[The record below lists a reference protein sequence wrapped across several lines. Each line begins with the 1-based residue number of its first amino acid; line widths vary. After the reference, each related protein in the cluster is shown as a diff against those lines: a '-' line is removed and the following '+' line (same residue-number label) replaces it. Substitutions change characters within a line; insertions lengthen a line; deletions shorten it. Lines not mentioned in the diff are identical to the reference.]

1 MQLPNYIVQGNAVS
15 NIIKGKGLYPNSDI
29 RKLKYESFSRFGR
42 MLDGHDRLNDCREYL
57 FFVKPDLHIAKITT
71 GNSNQT
77 TGMEINPELEDRD
90 YFMDLVEL
98 YPDVVRELQLSA
110 PGNGSKDPFSRL
122 LSFTVNSNLSMPGVD
137 VSSIDGPS
145 TVYGTS
151 IEYMGNSESSN
162 ENHSFDLEFVDSKEL
177 EVFHF
182 FKAYQE
188 YQIAKKYGIVRPPHP
203 WNGSKPMASHYTKN
217 KVLHNT
223 MGIYKFIVSED
234 METLIYWA
242 YFWGVYPTSY
252 PRDSFND
259 PSFDGLSFSVSFK
272 AAFVED
278 MTRSIL
284 TNFNSLMGDVTGSRL
299 LRTYSNSISGIENKD
314 NAGNK
319 SLSYE
324 SGVDIGQLAKKA
336 HIVKSKPERG
346 HGGRPKY
353 KLLWYV

>member
-1 MQLPNYIVQGNAVS
+1 MQLPND
-15 NIIKGKGLYPNSDI
+15 IKGNNPIGNIRRSKGLYPKTDI
-29 RKLKYESFSRFGR
+29 RKYKYESFSRFGR
-42 MLDGHDRLNDCREYL
+42 ILDGHDRLNDCREYL

-71 GNSNQT
+71 GDT
-77 TGMEINPELEDRD
+77 TQGGMIINPELEDRD
-90 YFMDLVEL
+90 YFVDLVEL
-98 YPDVVRELQLSA
+98 YPEVVRELQLSA

-122 LSFTVNSNLSMPGVD
+122 LSFTVNSSLNMPGVD

-145 TVYGTS
+145 TVFGTS

-188 YQIAKKYGIVRPPHP
+188 YQNAKKYGTVRPPHE
-203 WNGSKPMASHYTKN
+203 WDGSTPKTSHYTKN

-223 MGIYKFIVSED
+223 MGIYKFVVSED

-259 PSFDGLSFSVSFK
+259 PNFDGLSFSVSFK

-284 TNFNSLMGDVTGSRL
+284 TNFNTLMGDVSKKTL
-299 LRTYSNSISGIENKD
+299 LRTYSSSLSGIKD
-314 NAGNK
+314 RDSANNEIV
-319 SLSYE
+319 SYE
-324 SGVDIGQLAKKA
+324 SGVDLSQLATKA
-336 HIVKSKPERG
+336 HIVKSKPEKG

-353 KLLWYV
+353 KLLWYA

>member
-1 MQLPNYIVQGNAVS
+1 MQLPNSVSKNSIS
-15 NIIKGKGLYPNSDI
+15 NITKGKGLYPITDI
-29 RKLKYESFSRFGR
+29 RKAKYESFSRFGR
-42 MLDGHDRLNDCREYL
+42 VLDGHDRLNDCREYL
-57 FFVKPDLHIAKITT
+57 FFVKPDLHIAKISD
-71 GNSNQT
+71 GNSEQS
-77 TGMEINPELEDRD
+77 GMVLNPELEDRD
-90 YFMDLVEL
+90 YFYDLIEL

-122 LSFTVNSNLSMPGVD
+122 LSFTVNSGLSMPGVD
-137 VSSIDGPS
+137 TSSIDGPS

-203 WNGSKPMASHYTKN
+203 WSGSRPLASHYTRN

-242 YFWGVYPTSY
+242 YFCGVYPTSY
-252 PRDSFND
+252 PRDSFSD
-259 PSFDGLSFSVSFK
+259 PSFDGLSFSVNFK

-284 TNFNSLMGDVTGSRL
+284 TNFNSLMGDVTGKTL
-299 LRTYSNSISGIENKD
+299 LRTYSSSTSELYNTDTN
-314 NAGNK
+314 GNK
-319 SLSYE
+319 SLAYE
-324 SGVDIGQLAKKA
+324 YGVDLGKLATKA
-336 HIVKSKPERG
+336 HIVKTAPDRG
-346 HGGRPKY
+346 HGGRAKY
-353 KLLWYV
+353 KMLWYA